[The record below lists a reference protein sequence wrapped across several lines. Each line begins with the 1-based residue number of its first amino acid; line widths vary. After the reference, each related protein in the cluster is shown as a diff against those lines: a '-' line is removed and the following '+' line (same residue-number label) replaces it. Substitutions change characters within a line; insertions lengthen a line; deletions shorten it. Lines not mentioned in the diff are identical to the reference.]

1 MWGWISALL
10 QKILRGT
17 LLRSLC
23 DFGKL
28 RTSQATFLWWAR
40 CVLHIWS
47 AKSRPLKS
55 ISSYKCPEICCIV
68 SRNYKQMT
76 GNAAFRSVWSLKT
89 LTLFAS
95 AGADSHQSILE
106 YLILQV
112 YNALVPQATLN
123 QQWCHNAMTWFV
135 FGSNRSFFLGI
146 QCESCETLATHCSA
160 QTFRIVASRDVV
172 PTLPPSIAYRPVML
186 IL

>member
-1 MWGWISALL
+1 MVASLTSFVWMSPGHWPFYGRCYSEPLCVFWPIQDLVRRSSCVASLETMWGWISALL

-55 ISSYKCPEICCIV
+55 VSSYTCPEICCIV

-76 GNAAFRSVWSLKT
+76 GNAAFRSVWSLKNIDT
-89 LTLFAS
+89 LCFSGSRLPSAYPWVFDFA
-95 AGADSHQSILE
+95 G
-106 YLILQV
+106 LQR
-112 YNALVPQATLN
+112 
-123 QQWCHNAMTWFV
+123 
-135 FGSNRSFFLGI
+135 FGTPGHF
-146 QCESCETLATHCSA
+146 E
-160 QTFRIVASRDVV
+160 
-172 PTLPPSIAYRPVML
+172 PTVMP
-186 IL
+186 